1 MKRARSMAGAA
12 TVAALLALTAS
23 PTFAGTGKVIGW
35 EVDGKH
41 YRTEI
46 EACLAAARYNSSTGK
61 GVFTGKFERQGEDMI
76 MCEIRDVDG
85 SVGMPQVQRVW
96 GPADDPQAASAT
108 AAIGEAVPL
117 PNERGMT
124 DIDDVV
130 FRGLAMNQ
138 KLIFIARES
147 NPAAVRFTNK
157 PGYAPKPEKLKAKTI
172 QGDPAADPNVGLAA
186 ANPADKRLQNMLSA
200 VGQSYADYVKQ
211 LEADKFVVGPAPA
224 YLVMHKVTGEKFY
237 SDIDL
242 HGIYDLR
249 GRPQWDLFR
258 ASVLNVRL
266 KDRLIQHGP
275 HNCWEKRNAPE
286 AGLNGGPQPPV
297 TVYMPDGTLF
307 YLRTDKQMQAFY
319 AKHKLPW
326 PYAKGAKARWCN

>member
-1 MKRARSMAGAA
+1 MSHARCERWAG
-12 TVAALLALTAS
+12 TAALLLLLGVSSAS
-23 PTFAGTGKVIGW
+23 LANTGKVIGW

-96 GPADDPQAASAT
+96 GPADEPST
-108 AAIGEAVPL
+108 AAVGEAVPL
-117 PNERGMT
+117 PAERGMT
-124 DIDDVV
+124 EADDVV

-138 KLIFIARES
+138 KLILIVRES
-147 NPAAVRFTNK
+147 NKAAVRFTGK
-157 PGYAPKPEKLKAKTI
+157 PGYAPKPETLKAKTI
-172 QGDPAADPNVGLAA
+172 QGDPAQDKNVGLAS
-186 ANPADKRLQNMLSA
+186 ANPADPRLKEMLR
-200 VGQSYADYVKQ
+200 ADFMEYPTYLLLLRKHGY
-211 LEADKFVVGPAPA
+211 KVGPAPHF
-224 YLVMHKVTGEKFY
+224 LVSDARTGVFFY

-242 HGIYDLR
+242 HGVYDTQ
-249 GRPQWDLFR
+249 GRQRWNKSLIGVFN
-258 ASVLNVRL
+258 ARL

-275 HNCWEKRNAPE
+275 HDCWEKRNSPE
-286 AGLNGGPQPPV
+286 AGPNGGPQPPV

-307 YLRTDKQMQAFY
+307 YLRTQEQMQAFY
-319 AKHKLPW
+319 AQHKLPW
-326 PYAKGAKARWCN
+326 PYAKGAKARWCD